1 MASHRTASL
10 VLVVL
15 VVLGAQAG
23 LARAAEIHRAVA
35 AGDRAAVEALLRAD
49 RSLVRTPSA
58 NRDAEL
64 PLHIAALTG
73 NVEMARLLL
82 EAGAEVDGLD
92 VDESTP
98 LHVAALRR
106 QAGMVRF
113 LLDRGADVNRRD
125 RNGACALSFA
135 ATGRDTTIV
144 RMMLQA
150 GADLNYRAG
159 NGATLL
165 HLACSR
171 GLWDLAERA
180 LAHEPDINVGD
191 LNGTTPLHYV
201 ATVND
206 SARVARVI
214 AMGARVDA
222 VDSSHTTP
230 LEVAMFR
237 NAHGAARALLAA
249 GANPNRPNHDGWSP
263 LKLAVRAGDLPM
275 LRQLLAHGADPRAP
289 DSSAW
294 PLARVAVETQD
305 AGLLAVLL
313 DAGMALAPPDTA
325 YGHTALHV
333 AALGG
338 RADVTR
344 LLLERGADPARR
356 DRAGRT
362 PLDLAVRYGHAT
374 VVAALG
380 GPAASRGTGG
390 AAAAPGLAGMRRL
403 PRGEAAIWYLGHS
416 GWAVKTREHLLVFD
430 YGGSFLGGPPD
441 RPALCNGRIE
451 PAELRGQRVTVFVTH
466 EHADHFDPGIFAWS
480 ERLPGIR
487 YVLGFRPDS
496 APPCEFMGPRETRT
510 VDGMRVT
517 TIRANDTGVGFV
529 VEVDGLVLF
538 HAGDHANR
546 HRDLSGDYTPEI
558 EFLRERGLKPD
569 IAFLPISGC
578 NFGDHVAVEI
588 GADWTLR
595 TLEPAMF
602 LPMHGGFLQCR
613 YAPANAECNRRF
625 PGIRTA
631 TVENRGDFV
640 RYRRTRAS

>member
-1 MASHRTASL
+1 MTRRTLLPLVIVALLASAPP
-10 VLVVL
+10 
-15 VVLGAQAG
+15 
-23 LARAAEIHRAVA
+23 ARGAEIHRAVA
-35 AGDRAAVEALLRAD
+35 AGDRTGVEALLKAD
-49 RSLVRTPSA
+49 PSLVRVPAAT
-58 NRDAEL
+58 RDAEL
-64 PLHIAALTG
+64 PLHIAAQTG
-73 NVEMARLLL
+73 DVAMTRLLL
-82 EAGAEVDGLD
+82 DAGAEVDGLD

-106 QAGMVRF
+106 KAPVVRL

-125 RNGACALSFA
+125 RNGGYALSFA
-135 ATGRDTTIV
+135 VAGRDTSVV

-150 GADLNYRAG
+150 GADLNYRSAT
-159 NGATLL
+159 GATLL
-165 HLACSR
+165 HLAGSR
-171 GLWDLAERA
+171 GLWHLADVA
-180 LAHEPDINVGD
+180 LARGQDVNAGD
-191 LNGTTPLHYV
+191 AGGSTPLHHA
-201 ATVND
+201 ATVDD

-222 VDSSHTTP
+222 VDSSHVTP

-249 GANPNRPNHDGWSP
+249 GADANRPNHDGWSP
-263 LKLAVRAGDLPM
+263 LKFAVRAADPAM
-275 LRQLLAHGADPRAP
+275 LRLLLAHGADPAAP

-294 PLARVAVETQD
+294 PLARIAVETQD
-305 AGLLAVLL
+305 VELLALL
-313 DAGMALAPPDTA
+313 LEHGMSLAPPDTA
-325 YGHTALHV
+325 NGHTALHV

-344 LLLERGADPARR
+344 LLLEHGADAGAR
-356 DRAGRT
+356 DHAGRT
-362 PLDLAVRYGHAT
+362 ALDLAVRYGHRG
-374 VVAALG
+374 VAGALAAHG
-380 GPAASRGTGG
+380 APGAAGKAVAGPGPAAAKRV
-390 AAAAPGLAGMRRL
+390 AA
-403 PRGEAAIWYLGHS
+403 GEAAIWYLGHS
-416 GWAVKTREHLLVFD
+416 GWAVKTRDHFLVFD
-430 YGGSFLGGPPD
+430 YGRSNLGCPPD
-441 RPALCNGRIE
+441 LPALCNGHVD

-466 EHADHFDPGIFAWS
+466 EHADHFDPGVFRWR

-496 APPCEFMGPRETRT
+496 APPHLQMQPRETRT

-517 TIRANDTGVGFV
+517 AIRSNDTGVGYV

-546 HRDLSGDYTPEI
+546 RRDLTGDYTPEI
-558 EFLRERGLKPD
+558 EFIRAQGLRPD

-602 LPMHGGFLQCR
+602 LPMHGGFMECR
-613 YAPANAECNRRF
+613 YGPANAECNRRF
-625 PGIRTA
+625 PGIWTA

-640 RYRRTRAS
+640 RYRRAG